1 MHIAWNK
8 MQNIDESQGANNT
21 IQSAKDEDLLPPK
34 CNFCTLGE
42 IALLRIVKKNP
53 FATQKEIAEQI
64 GKSERT
70 IKTITVTL
78 QKKDILRRAN
88 GKRNGYWEIMNE

>member
-1 MHIAWNK
+1 M
-8 MQNIDESQGANNT
+8 
-21 IQSAKDEDLLPPK
+21 
-34 CNFCTLGE
+34 
-42 IALLRIVKKNP
+42 KKNP

-78 QKKDILRRAN
+78 QKKIFFVEQMANAMDI
-88 GKRNGYWEIMNE
+88 GKL